1 MEILSFNKGME
12 FLIQTIL
19 KFPHVKA
26 ILFNYGLIPSAIGKG
41 LEVSSWKF
49 MILRIEEKEVNKGS

>member
-1 MEILSFNKGME
+1 ME
-12 FLIQTIL
+12 FLMQRIL

-26 ILFNYGLIPSAIGKG
+26 ILFNYGLIPNAIGKG

-49 MILRIEEKEVNKGS
+49 VMLRTEEKEVIKGLKTY